1 MQAKSVLLEPWYNF
15 ILTVPTAV
23 IGRAITDIRA
33 MFGQFDT
40 PENEGEFSVLRGTV
54 PASELGDYAQQ
65 VAAYTQGKGM
75 LQVSLQGYAPC
86 HDAQKVIEE
95 MAYNAEADLEN
106 TPDSVFC
113 DHGAGVTVKWDKVT
127 EYMHLESC
135 LKKEKP
141 PQLITRNLS
150 IDDKELEAI
159 MRRQFGEIKR
169 PQYHAPENR
178 PATEKLTIRP
188 PRQTALIVDGY
199 NIIFAWEDL
208 AETAKTDLDAARR
221 HLCDRLQSY
230 AGYKKCYLVVVFD
243 GWRVKGNPG
252 EKQLA
257 NNIHVVYTK
266 ENETADAYIE
276 ALAAQI
282 GRNYSVRVATSDA
295 LVQLSSMRSGVL
307 RMSARELQ
315 EELQSA
321 SAEMQA
327 HYNK

>member
-1 MQAKSVLLEPWYNF
+1 
-15 ILTVPTAV
+15 
-23 IGRAITDIRA
+23 
-33 MFGQFDT
+33 
-40 PENEGEFSVLRGTV
+40 
-54 PASELGDYAQQ
+54 
-65 VAAYTQGKGM
+65 
-75 LQVSLQGYAPC
+75 
-86 HDAQKVIEE
+86 
-95 MAYNAEADLEN
+95 
-106 TPDSVFC
+106 
-113 DHGAGVTVKWDKVT
+113 
-127 EYMHLESC
+127 MHLESC
-135 LKKEKP
+135 LKKEKQ
-141 PQLITRNLS
+141 PQIITRNLS

-315 EELQSA
+315 LELQSA
-321 SAEMQA
+321 NAEMQA